1 MLTVI
6 TGPMFS
12 RKSDELIDVYSRV
25 YNKEVVICF
34 KPSKDKRDGTYIKSR
49 AKSNHKIPAKVI
61 ENYDEILKYQD
72 YKVILIDEAQ
82 FIKGDSKILSYL
94 SEVKD
99 CHIYVAG
106 LTLTSEQLIF
116 GSLANILL
124 SADRVINLTASCH
137 YCGRPAKFTKCLVD
151 KTETELVGS
160 DQYVPICGQC
170 LYENYINEI

>member
-12 RKSDELIDVYSRV
+12 GKSEKLIDVYNKI
-25 YNKEVVICF
+25 YNKETVIVF
-34 KPSKDKRDGTYIKSR
+34 NPSKDKRDGTYIRTRGNSVKV
-49 AKSNHKIPAKVI
+49 PAKVI
-61 ENYDEILKYQD
+61 QD
-72 YKVILIDEAQ
+72 YKEILDYIDYKVVLIDEAQ
-82 FIKGDSKILSYL
+82 FIKGNSKILSYL
-94 SEVKD
+94 SEVKRCD
-99 CHIYVAG
+99 IYVAG

-151 KTETELVGS
+151 KTETELIGS

-170 LYENYINEI
+170 LYENYIDEI

>member
-12 RKSDELIDVYSRV
+12 GKSEKLIDVYNKI
-25 YNKEVVICF
+25 YNKETVIAF
-34 KPSKDKRDGTYIKSR
+34 KPSKDKRDGTYIRTRGNSVKV
-49 AKSNHKIPAKVI
+49 PAKVI
-61 ENYDEILKYQD
+61 QDYKEILDYKD

-82 FIKGDSKILSYL
+82 FIKGNSKILSYL
-94 SEVKD
+94 SEVKRCD
-99 CHIYVAG
+99 IYVAG

-151 KTETELVGS
+151 KIETELIGS
-160 DQYVPICGQC
+160 DEYVPICGQC
-170 LYENYINEI
+170 LYENYIDEI